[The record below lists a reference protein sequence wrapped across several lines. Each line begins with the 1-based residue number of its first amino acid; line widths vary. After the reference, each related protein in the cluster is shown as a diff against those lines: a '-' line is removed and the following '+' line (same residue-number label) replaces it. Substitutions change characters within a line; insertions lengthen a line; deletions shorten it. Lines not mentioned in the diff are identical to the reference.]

1 MIGSFKQQKVSENQ
15 NIDNGDDKMSHLP
28 DCILHHILS
37 FLPTKE
43 AVATCI
49 LSKRWKFLWTS
60 VPSIDFDDSLLYSSR
75 GNIWHSHEVIHFM
88 NFVER
93 VLLLRDASSIK
104 KFRLSC
110 RVCFSASHVH
120 EWVSAAIGHNVQE
133 LDLCLF
139 VDEPF
144 MLPSCVFDNASLKTV
159 KFEMNCILQ
168 LPTYISFPC
177 LQKLQLCLVTFPK
190 GNSMQKLFSSCPS
203 LEELA
208 VLDCEWMNLSRIT
221 ISIPSLKSL
230 TIDDLP
236 FCSVDDLRGC
246 EIKIDAGNLTFF
258 KYSGYLSNE
267 IHLCDLSSSAFASIH
282 IPIIRERRWE
292 VACRTVKLFG
302 GLKNISSLRISSGTI
317 KCLFLADDVLDHI
330 PMFQNLTHLELSRG
344 FENNFIGV
352 LLEFLQFLPKLES
365 LMFLEGVGTGEG
377 DYMPKS
383 VPDCVLSTLKM
394 VNFQKFQG
402 CNPEMRLLKFLLK
415 NALVLEKINLFCS
428 QSLSGDLENQK
439 KIGNQLRGL
448 SIGSKH
454 CTLAFM

>member
-1 MIGSFKQQKVSENQ
+1 MMGSFKQQKVSEGQ

-75 GNIWHSHEVIHFM
+75 GNIWQSHVIHFM

-110 RVCFSASHVH
+110 RVCFSAFHVH
-120 EWVSAAIGHNVQE
+120 EWVSAAIRHNVQE

-144 MLPSCVFDNASLKTV
+144 MLPSCVFDNASLKIV

-168 LPTYISFPC
+168 LPTYISFPR

-190 GNSMQKLFSSCPS
+190 GNSIQKLFSSCPC

-236 FCSVDDLRGC
+236 YCSVDDLCGC
-246 EIKIDAGNLTFF
+246 EIKIDAGNLSFF

-282 IPIIRERRWE
+282 IPIISERRWE
-292 VACRTVKLFG
+292 VSCRTVKLFG
-302 GLKNISSLRISSGTI
+302 GLKNVSSLRISSGTI

-344 FENNFIGV
+344 FENDFIGL

-365 LMFLEGVGTGEG
+365 LFFLEGVGTGEG
-377 DYMPKS
+377 DCTPKL
-383 VPDCVLSTLKM
+383 VPDCVLSTLKT
-394 VNFQKFQG
+394 VNFQKFHG
-402 CNPEMRLLKFLLK
+402 CNAEMGLLKFLLK
-415 NALVLEKINLFCS
+415 DALVLEKINLFCS
-428 QSLSGDLENQK
+428 KSLSGDLENQK
-439 KIGNQLRGL
+439 KIGNQLRGV